1 MITYIGAEK
10 AFNEVQ
16 HAFMIIVREL
26 LGLMSQWAYLKT
38 ITNTKKTES
47 MYFKIR
53 NEITMPGFYSLIQ
66 QYVQHSYLLI
76 TTFFYLDHHLGEN
89 LF

>member
-1 MITYIGAEK
+1 
-10 AFNEVQ
+10 
-16 HAFMIIVREL
+16 
-26 LGLMSQWAYLKT
+26 MSIPQNNKGYSQR
-38 ITNTKKTES
+38 NTKKTES

>member
-1 MITYIGAEK
+1 
-10 AFNEVQ
+10 
-16 HAFMIIVREL
+16 
-26 LGLMSQWAYLKT
+26 MSIPQNNKGYSQR
-38 ITNTKKTES
+38 NTKKTES

-76 TTFFYLDHHLGEN
+76 TTFFLS
-89 LF
+89 